1 MDINKI
7 KQKLEAFQN
16 ASMLKSNLVWK
27 APAGKSQIRLIEYKH
42 DKDNP
47 FVELYFHF
55 NIQKGKPILS
65 PTSYGEADPIVEF
78 ANKLRKTGSKEDFLL
93 ARKLEPKMRV
103 FAPVVV
109 RGLEAEGV
117 KVWGFGKT
125 VANEILSFIV
135 DPDYGNI
142 ADTMNGRDIAVE
154 VITPAEAGNQFGK
167 TTIRVKPNK
176 SQLHENAEFVKKFLE
191 NQPNIME
198 LYTKHTYDELKEVLK
213 NYLEPSADTEQ
224 QTQKAADATTESKV
238 APSVTIKSKTSKV
251 EDVNA
256 AFDDIFNN

>member
-7 KQKLEAFQN
+7 KQKLEAFQS
-16 ASMLKSNLVWK
+16 ASSPKSTVSWK
-27 APAGKSQIRLIEYKH
+27 APSGKSQIRLLEYKH
-42 DKDNP
+42 NKDIP

-65 PTSYGEADPIVEF
+65 PISYGEADPIVEF
-78 ANKLRKTGSKEDFLL
+78 TNKLRKTGSKEDFLL
-93 ARKLEPKMRV
+93 ARKLEPKMRI
-103 FAPVVV
+103 FAPVIV

-125 VANEILSFIV
+125 VANEIMSFIV

-142 ADTMNGRDIAVE
+142 ADTINGRDIVVD
-154 VITPAEAGNQFGK
+154 VITPTEAGNQFGK

-176 SQLHENAEFVKKFLE
+176 SQLHEDANMIQKYLD
-191 NQPNIME
+191 NQPNISD

-213 NYLEPSADTEQ
+213 NYLEPSSDTEQ
-224 QTQKAADATTESKV
+224 QTQKVATSENKV
-238 APSVTIKSKTSKV
+238 SPSATVKSKTSKV

-256 AFDDIFNN
+256 AFDEIFNN